1 MTNEIISLLNKSF
14 ADEWLAYYQY
24 WIGSKIVEGPTQ
36 KDVIAELVE
45 HAEEELGHAQML
57 VDRILTLGGKPILER
72 KLWYELTN
80 CGYEA
85 PTDPHVEKILK
96 QNIKGEQCAINVY
109 NKIINIVKGKDE
121 ITYKIANEILEDEVK
136 HEADLTKLLND
147 YNLIKK

>member
-1 MTNEIISLLNKSF
+1 
-14 ADEWLAYYQY
+14 
-24 WIGSKIVEGPTQ
+24 
-36 KDVIAELVE
+36 
-45 HAEEELGHAQML
+45 ML
-57 VDRILTLGGKPILER
+57 VDRILTLGGKPILEP